1 MNFSACTGKVHPD
14 EYDIIDV
21 ILTFFPALKELSISC
36 GHWYDKFSL
45 RSQPYYSI
53 KKLFQCSS
61 RIFSKGHGKEFLTS
75 GYSMSLT
82 GVYCIKA
89 NLTKQIN

>member
-1 MNFSACTGKVHPD
+1 M
-14 EYDIIDV
+14 E
-21 ILTFFPALKELSISC
+21 ALAERLGERTS
-36 GHWYDKFSL
+36 D
-45 RSQPYYSI
+45 YSI

-82 GVYCIKA
+82 GVYYIKA
-89 NLTKQIN
+89 NLDTKQIN

>member
-1 MNFSACTGKVHPD
+1 M
-14 EYDIIDV
+14 E
-21 ILTFFPALKELSISC
+21 ALAERLGERTS
-36 GHWYDKFSL
+36 D
-45 RSQPYYSI
+45 YSI

-61 RIFSKGHGKEFLTS
+61 RILSKGHGKEFLTS

-89 NLTKQIN
+89 NLDTKQIN